1 MKELIERTS
10 RSLAEVLA
18 PRGGALEK
26 VGTGFAVSGGKV
38 ATCAHVLGALEGF
51 RVQFWGES
59 KAREVSDVKW
69 DFDHDLA
76 ILSVEQPPLPLELG
90 ASAQIDPGDDVLWG
104 GFPLEVWVPSFHKGM
119 VSFRG
124 QLRLPFLKG
133 DIEALQLD
141 GTSNRGN
148 SGGPVI
154 DPRDGRVVAIVSASM
169 GKVDDELMALLQRT
183 EVMTIKLGGVDP
195 ITGLKKVI
203 MDMNRHLQL
212 GVAYGISVDYLSE
225 LVAN

>member
-10 RSLAEVLA
+10 RSLAEILA
-18 PRGGALEK
+18 PRAGALEK
-26 VGTGFAVSGGKV
+26 VGTGFAVSEGKV
-38 ATCAHVLGALEGF
+38 ATCVHVLGGMVGF

-59 KAREVSDVKW
+59 KAREVTDVEW

-76 ILSVEQPPLPLELG
+76 ILSVEQTPPPLDLG
-90 ASAQIDPGDDVLWG
+90 AAVQVDPGDDVLWG

-119 VSFRG
+119 VSFKG
-124 QLRLPFLKG
+124 KLRLPFLKD

-154 DPRDGRVVAIVSASM
+154 DLRDGRVVAIVSASM
-169 GKVDDELMALLQRT
+169 GKVDEELMELLQRK
-183 EVMTIKLGGVDP
+183 EAASMAIGGVDP
-195 ITGLKKVI
+195 IAGLKKVI

-225 LVAN
+225 LVA